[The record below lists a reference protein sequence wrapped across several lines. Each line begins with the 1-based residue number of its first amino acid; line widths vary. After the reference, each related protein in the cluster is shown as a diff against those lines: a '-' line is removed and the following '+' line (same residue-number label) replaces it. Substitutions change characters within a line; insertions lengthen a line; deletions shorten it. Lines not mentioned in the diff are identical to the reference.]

1 MTLERAPLSMTS
13 ATPPS
18 AVLFDVGD
26 TLLVEE
32 RFDLEAGLAAVVHDR
47 DVIPAL
53 AIAFRADALAC
64 HRTQQELL
72 LASWLQQRVRALK
85 TVHPDELEDRI
96 WRAVV
101 TLSPIPGDADV
112 LQRLAHDGVRL
123 AAISNAAFSGRI
135 LLDELSRHDMGRF
148 LQFVLSSADLGA
160 RKPATT
166 IFNVALE
173 RLAACPEHAWF
184 IGDTFDEDV
193 AGALNAGLA
202 VFWLT
207 STGEASHQAAGYR
220 VLRSWSSFLAV
231 YDRMGEDRR
240 ARPAPTS

>member
-1 MTLERAPLSMTS
+1 MTLPV
-13 ATPPS
+13 PPS
-18 AVLFDVGD
+18 VVLFDVGD

-32 RFDLEAGLAAVVHDR
+32 RFDLEAGLAAVMHDR

-53 AIAFRADALAC
+53 ANAFRADTVAC
-64 HRTQQELL
+64 HGTQQELL
-72 LASWLQQRVRALK
+72 LTAWLQQRVPALK
-85 TVHPDELEDRI
+85 TAHPDEIEDRI

-101 TLSPIPGDADV
+101 TLSPSPGAVDV

-123 AAISNAAFSGRI
+123 AAISNAAFSGRV
-135 LLDELSRHDMGRF
+135 LLAELSRHGMGRF
-148 LQFVLSSADLGA
+148 LQFVLSSADLGV

-173 RLAACPEHAWF
+173 RLAARPEHAWF

-193 AGALNAGLA
+193 AGALDAGLT

-207 STGEASHQAAGYR
+207 GTGEAPHEAAGYR
-220 VLRSWSSFLAV
+220 VLRGWSSFLAV
-231 YDRMGEDRR
+231 YDRVGGN
-240 ARPAPTS
+240 